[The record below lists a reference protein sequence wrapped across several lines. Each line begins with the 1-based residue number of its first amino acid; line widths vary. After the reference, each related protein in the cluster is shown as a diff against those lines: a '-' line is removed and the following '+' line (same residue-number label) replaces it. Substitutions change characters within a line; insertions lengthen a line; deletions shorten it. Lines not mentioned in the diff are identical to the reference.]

1 MCPHKTTVY
10 FLFIRVAGR
19 ANVSWNLARL
29 EARQG
34 DDVTVTCTAT
44 ELTPID
50 AIRLFLRDGNAIF
63 ISFLFVFFLLLFSV
77 EFEVERFRCQPHFR
91 NF

>member
-1 MCPHKTTVY
+1 MPPQTTVY
-10 FLFIRVAGR
+10 FLFNRAPGR

-63 ISFLFVFFLLLFSV
+63 ISFFFCLFLLIFFD